1 MNKTLIEN
9 SVDYYVTEEG
19 RIFRGDR
26 ELKKNNLHDGY
37 KSVTI
42 KYKDGTRKPKKVHRL
57 VAEAFIPNPEN
68 KPYVNHKNLIKS
80 DNRVENL
87 EWATPA
93 ENNRHAHEN
102 GAFRAVSGQHH
113 HAVFSDE
120 LIHAICRMI
129 QEGRRTVDIVRKM
142 NVPKYLVHDIR
153 TKRIW
158 KHISDNYVF
167 VKRPRARM
175 LSDAT
180 VEWVCKQIWE
190 GKTPKEIN
198 ELSGGKVSRHMVKD
212 IKQKKAYKDISDK
225 YFN

>member
-1 MNKTLIEN
+1 MNKTLIKN
-9 SVDYYVTEEG
+9 TKDYYITPEG
-19 RIFRGDR
+19 RVFRGDR
-26 ELKKNNLHDGY
+26 ELRKNKQHRGY
-37 KSVTI
+37 VSATI
-42 KYKDGTRKPKKVHRL
+42 RYLDGTRKLKLVHRL

-68 KPYVNHKNLIKS
+68 KPFVNHKNLIKS
-80 DNRVENL
+80 DNRIENL

-102 GAFRAVSGQHH
+102 GAFRVVNGQHH

-120 LIHAICRMI
+120 LIHTICRMI

-167 VKRPRARM
+167 VKRPRPRM

-180 VEWVCKQIWE
+180 VEWVCRQICE

-198 ELSGGKVSRHMVKD
+198 ELSGGKVSCHMVKD
-212 IKQKKAYKDISDK
+212 IKQKKAYKDISNK
-225 YFN
+225 YF

>member
-9 SVDYYVTEEG
+9 SVDYYITTEG
-19 RIFRGDR
+19 RVFRGDR
-26 ELKKNNLHDGY
+26 ELSKNKTHDGY
-37 KSVTI
+37 RSVTI
-42 KYKDGTRKPKKVHRL
+42 RYKDGTRKPKKVHRL

-80 DNRVENL
+80 DNRLENL
-87 EWATPA
+87 EWVTPL

-102 GAFRAVSGQHH
+102 GAFRPNGKHH
-113 HAVFSDE
+113 HSVFPDE

-129 QEGRRTVDIVRKM
+129 QEGRRTIDIVRKM
-142 NVPKYLVHDIR
+142 NVPKYLVHDIKTR
-153 TKRIW
+153 RIW
-158 KHISDNYVF
+158 NHISKDYVF
-167 VKRPRARM
+167 VKLPRHRT

-180 VEWVCKQIWE
+180 AEWVCIQILE

-198 ELSGGKVSRHMVKD
+198 ELSDGKVSRHMVKD

-225 YFN
+225 YF